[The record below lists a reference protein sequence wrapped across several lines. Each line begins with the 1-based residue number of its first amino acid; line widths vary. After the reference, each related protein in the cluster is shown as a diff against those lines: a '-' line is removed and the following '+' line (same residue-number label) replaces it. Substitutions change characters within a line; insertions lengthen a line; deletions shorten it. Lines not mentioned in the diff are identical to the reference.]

1 MKKNLIIVGGAAALV
16 LSTGGLALASGDKN
30 PQATPGGSASAPVTV
45 IKCDGEKSVNV
56 RTRIVNTPFTF
67 PETGDVLIPGAELAL
82 NGPAAGTDTIVVT
95 FSGETRLFNAEA
107 DDWMGIEVK
116 LDGVNIQPYT
126 AVGDVMALA
135 SDDNWGMH
143 SAQFCTKVR
152 PGPHRLQVFTNT
164 VDNGNDSP
172 LSGWID
178 DYQAT
183 FTRYE

>member
-1 MKKNLIIVGGAAALV
+1 MKKNLFIAGGAAAIV
-16 LSTGGLALASGDKN
+16 LSTGGLALASGDHN
-30 PQATPGGSASAPVTV
+30 AQGSPNLSSASTPTV
-45 IKCDGEKSVNV
+45 FKCDGEKAINV

-67 PETGDVLIPGAELAL
+67 PETGDVAIPGAQLSL
-82 NGPAAGTDTIVVT
+82 NGPASGTDTVVVT
-95 FSGETRLFNAEA
+95 FSGETRLFGADP

-116 LDGVNIQPYT
+116 LDGVNIQPFT

-143 SAQFCTKVR
+143 SAQFCTTIG
-152 PGPHRLQVFTNT
+152 PGAHRLQVLTNT
-164 VDNGNDSP
+164 FDSSNNSS